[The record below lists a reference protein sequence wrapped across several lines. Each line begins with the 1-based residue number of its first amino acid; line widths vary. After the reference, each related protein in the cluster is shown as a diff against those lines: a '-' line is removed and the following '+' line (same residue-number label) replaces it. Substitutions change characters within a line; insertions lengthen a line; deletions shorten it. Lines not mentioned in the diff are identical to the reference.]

1 MTPNM
6 TGPTDAPALVPMD
19 AKPVVRTVPDDRCRD
34 GIRCP
39 VGGNRQAD
47 VDRGHDERGL
57 ELHGE
62 NTKECDGEV
71 THREQGERGGT
82 RQRAAWL
89 SSGHSD
95 DPRCVLDAGPCLN
108 FFATSNQNIR
118 VRVVGKGFRV
128 PETVRAEVARRSR
141 DQRDARFARAW
152 NVWMRL
158 ESNGWIEVLSGS
170 STPSLL
176 ATEEVARALAVS
188 TTLVRQLTLSGDL
201 SCRRIGRLV

>member
-1 MTPNM
+1 MTY
-6 TGPTDAPALVPMD
+6 
-19 AKPVVRTVPDDRCRD
+19 
-34 GIRCP
+34 
-39 VGGNRQAD
+39 
-47 VDRGHDERGL
+47 
-57 ELHGE
+57 
-62 NTKECDGEV
+62 
-71 THREQGERGGT
+71 
-82 RQRAAWL
+82 
-89 SSGHSD
+89 
-95 DPRCVLDAGPCLN
+95 VLDAGPCLN
-108 FFATSNQNIR
+108 FFATNNQNIL

-128 PETVRAEVARRSR
+128 PETVRGEVERRGR